1 MIRRG
6 TVAALVISVALLVPV
21 SLPGNRAVAATTP
34 QPPGLQAVDPGA
46 NGYFEA
52 SLSPGGEVS
61 FTVIVSNLGNTTET
75 YRVYPADGTTAPVT
89 GVAYSD
95 AASRPAFAGSW
106 ITIAVPKVTLPPGGS
121 QRVTFRVAV
130 PAGAIPGDHVAA
142 IASDSPAAS
151 QAIGNPSNGGAPNVS
166 LSVTSRVVIAVVIH
180 IPGQTKV
187 ALQIGQPSFAIQNG
201 GRQAL
206 LIPLN
211 DTGDL
216 LFKPRITGAVTPCQ
230 SSAPAVQIDRQ
241 LDTFVPHT
249 AIIYAYQ
256 IASAHLPQGCYALDL
271 HTDYPGGPLGSFHGN
286 LQLGPVAAGTA
297 TTVNRGGGGQ
307 KGGTKHRAG
316 SIGVIVPGVASAL
329 LLGAILLL
337 ILFFI
342 RRRRKEDEDP
352 QTGSATVL
360 SDAVGDDRTMAGR
373 STRRGSDQQ

>member
-1 MIRRG
+1 MIRRR

-21 SLPGNRAVAATTP
+21 SLLGERALAATAP
-34 QPPGLQAVDPGA
+34 QPPGLQPVDPGA

-52 SLSPGGEVS
+52 NLSPGGEVT
-61 FTVIVSNLGNTTET
+61 FTVVVSNLGDTTET

-95 AASRPAFAGSW
+95 AASRPAFAGAW
-106 ITIAVPKVTLPPGGS
+106 ITIAVPKVTIPPGGS

-142 IASDSPAAS
+142 IASDSPSAS
-151 QAIGNPSNGGAPNVS
+151 KAIGNPSSGGASNVS

-180 IPGQTKV
+180 IPGQTHV
-187 ALQIGQPSFAIQNG
+187 ALQIGQPSFAIQSG

-206 LIPLN
+206 IIPLN

-216 LFKPRITGAVTPCQ
+216 LFKPHISGNVTPCQ
-230 SSAPAVQIDRQ
+230 SSVPVIQIDRQ

-249 AIIYAYQ
+249 AINYAYQ
-256 IASAHLPQGCYALDL
+256 IAFTHLPQGCYTLDL

-297 TTVNRGGGGQ
+297 TTVNLGGGGQ
-307 KGGTKHRAG
+307 RRGNTHRAG
-316 SIGVIVPGVASAL
+316 SIGIIVPGVASAL
-329 LLGAILLL
+329 LLGVILLL

-342 RRRRKEDEDP
+342 RRRRKEDDDR
-352 QTGSATVL
+352 QAASAKVIP
-360 SDAVGDDRTMAGR
+360 DVVEDDRTRVG
-373 STRRGSDQQ
+373 

>member
-1 MIRRG
+1 MTRWR
-6 TVAALVISVALLVPV
+6 TVAAWLTSVALIVPA
-21 SLPGNRAVAATTP
+21 SLAGERAMAATAP

-52 SLSPGGEVS
+52 NLSPGDTANFSV
-61 FTVIVSNLGNTTET
+61 VISNLGATTET

-95 AASRPAFAGSW
+95 AAARPAFAGSW

-121 QRVTFRVAV
+121 QRVTFRVVV

-142 IASDSPAAS
+142 IASDSPSAS
-151 QAIGNPSNGGAPNVS
+151 EAIGKPSSGGASNVS

-180 IPGQTKV
+180 IPGQTHV

-216 LFKPRITGAVTPCQ
+216 LFKPHIIGTLTPCQ
-230 SSAPAVQIDRQ
+230 SSAPAIQIDRQ

-249 AIIYAYQ
+249 AIEYAYQ
-256 IASAHLPQGCYALDL
+256 IAFTHLPQGCYTLDL
-271 HTDYPGGPLGSFHGN
+271 HTDYPSGPLGSFHGN

-297 TTVNRGGGGQ
+297 TTVDLGGGGQ
-307 KGGTKHRAG
+307 KGRAERRAG

-329 LLGAILLL
+329 LLGVILLL
-337 ILFFI
+337 ILFFV
-342 RRRRKEDEDP
+342 RRRRKDDDDDP
-352 QTGSATVL
+352 RVEVANV
-360 SDAVGDDRTMAGR
+360 
-373 STRRGSDQQ
+373 

>member
-1 MIRRG
+1 MIRRR
-6 TVAALVISVALLVPV
+6 TVEALMISAALLVPV

-34 QPPGLQAVDPGA
+34 QPPGLLAVDPGA

-106 ITIAVPKVTLPPGGS
+106 ITIAVPKVTLSPGGS

-142 IASDSPAAS
+142 IASDSPKAS
-151 QAIGNPSNGGAPNVS
+151 QAIGNPSNGAPSVS

-201 GRQAL
+201 GRQSL

-216 LFKPRITGAVTPCQ
+216 LFKPHITGNVTPCQ

-256 IASAHLPQGCYALDL
+256 IAFTHLPQGCYALDL

-307 KGGTKHRAG
+307 KGGTKHPAG
-316 SIGVIVPGVASAL
+316 SVGVIVPGVASAL
-329 LLGAILLL
+329 LLGVILLL

-342 RRRRKEDEDP
+342 RRRRKDDEDP
-352 QTGSATVL
+352 QTGSAAVMPV
-360 SDAVGDDRTMAGR
+360 AVGDDRAMAGQ
-373 STRRGSDQQ
+373 STRRGSEEK